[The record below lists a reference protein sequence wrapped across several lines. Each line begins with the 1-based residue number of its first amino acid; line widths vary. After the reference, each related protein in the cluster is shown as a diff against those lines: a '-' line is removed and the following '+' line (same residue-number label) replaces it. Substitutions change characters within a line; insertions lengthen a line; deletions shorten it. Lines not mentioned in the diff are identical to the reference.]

1 MNKPIKTSETL
12 LFMKLLLAPPLL
24 TFAKAT
30 IFMCVTNSF
39 SSQSVGDSSY
49 MASITKHLQIAARE
63 REIPWPRSTVN
74 TAHTF
79 VWRNGNSSLE
89 Q

>member
-1 MNKPIKTSETL
+1 
-12 LFMKLLLAPPLL
+12 MKLLLAPPLL

-30 IFMCVTNSF
+30 IFISVINSF
-39 SSQSVGDSSY
+39 SYQSAGDSSY

-63 REIPWPRSTVN
+63 REIPWPCSAVN
-74 TAHTF
+74 TEHTF